1 MLDPEILPEAGE
13 KAAAANTIA
22 DKVAQAATITEQ
34 ERNQDP
40 EVLRDATDTENKV
53 NTPEGDVAEVYLD
66 FTPTDEEDGDNISG
80 NKELRDDTNQED
92 ETNSKRLKLLLH
104 PLAAE

>member
-1 MLDPEILPEAGE
+1 MDPKILPEAE
-13 KAAAANTIA
+13 ETTAASNTTT
-22 DKVAQAATITEQ
+22 DKVAHAAIIAEQ

-40 EVLRDATDTENKV
+40 EVLLEAADTENKV

-66 FTPTDEEDGDNISG
+66 FTLTEEEEGDNISG
-80 NKELRDDTNQED
+80 NKELRDDTKKED
-92 ETNSKRLKLLLH
+92 ETNSKRPKVPLH